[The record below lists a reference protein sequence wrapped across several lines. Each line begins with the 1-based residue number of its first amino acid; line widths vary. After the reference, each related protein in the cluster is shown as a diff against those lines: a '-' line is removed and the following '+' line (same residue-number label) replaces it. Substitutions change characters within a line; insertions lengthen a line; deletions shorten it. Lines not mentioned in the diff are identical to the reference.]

1 MELKPTNSI
10 NGRRIRQA
18 LALGIFCL
26 GSGLGFAQEAVEPI
40 EDGPQ
45 EEEVQ
50 PQLTCFTAV
59 GPLYHNL
66 EQVRELF
73 GQWVEFGGDHVNWV
87 DSLGGALA
95 IEFGAG
101 DLDLLPL
108 KQRRTV
114 LLIGALDG
122 RSVAGT
128 EAVLHAASGLLQGLQ
143 TLRPDLCFLLVPC
156 ASADGLA
163 LVDSGQG
170 RGGRDLDGD
179 GLVLQMLVEDKQ
191 GPWTPSIDARFMG
204 RAKAGDAPRYAILP
218 EGATQG
224 DAGSIRDLEQHF
236 PLISRRGVG
245 GSWKQQDVGTQGV
258 PHALRQY
265 LLERQSALVLSFQ
278 GNHGGLAYP
287 GASVNPPW
295 EELPDAGLYQ
305 HLAQAFRK
313 ATGRTHAPA
322 QSLLQ
327 ARGGVEKGS
336 FIDWCYSVPGVIAV
350 EIAPWGMGG
359 EPSEARLQSLATA
372 QDVWDFR
379 PQMDESAKRW
389 AHWLDDKRG
398 GMGFAEWRPVVLP
411 SGETRLVG
419 GWKPRT
425 FWNPPEDE
433 LPTAL
438 NGLDVF
444 VGELVEH
451 LPYLELCDVS
461 VRREGELCRVS
472 ARLRCVGAIPL
483 QSQTRGRWGGAD
495 RDGDAW
501 LNIQVPGVMQ
511 LIAGPER
518 SDFSNLS
525 PGARSEPVN
534 WLLHAPEGARLGVSF
549 GLNGLELGLQE
560 LAL

>member
-1 MELKPTNSI
+1 MEPKPTNPI
-10 NGRRIRQA
+10 NGWRIRQA
-18 LALGIFCL
+18 LTLGVFCL
-26 GSGLGFAQEAVEPI
+26 GSALGFAQEAVEPV
-40 EDGPQ
+40 EVGQQ
-45 EEEVQ
+45 EEQATGFMAAEPV
-50 PQLTCFTAV
+50 
-59 GPLYHNL
+59 YHNL
-66 EQVRELF
+66 EQVRELL

-101 DLDLLPL
+101 DLDLQPL
-108 KQRRTV
+108 RNRRTV
-114 LLIGALDG
+114 LLVGGLDG

-128 EAVLHAASGLLQGLQ
+128 EAVLHAGSRLLQGLQ

-163 LVDSGQG
+163 LVDNGQG

-179 GLVLQMLVEDKQ
+179 GLVLQMLVEDKL
-191 GPWTPSIDARFMG
+191 GSWTPSLDARFMI
-204 RAKAGDAPRYAILP
+204 RAKAGDTPRYAILP
-218 EGATQG
+218 EGATEG
-224 DAGSIRDLEQHF
+224 DAGPITDLEHHF
-236 PLISRRGVG
+236 PLVSRRGVG
-245 GSWKQQDVGTQGV
+245 GGWKQQCVGTQGV

-265 LLERQSALVLSFQ
+265 LLNRQNALVLSFQ

-287 GASVNPPW
+287 GASANPPW
-295 EELPDAGLYQ
+295 EELPEAGLYQ

-336 FIDWCYSVPGVIAV
+336 FIDWCYSVPGVMAV

-359 EPSEARLQSLATA
+359 DHAGAELQPLTTA
-372 QDVWDFR
+372 QNVWDFR
-379 PQMDESAKRW
+379 PPMDESARRW
-389 AHWLDDKRG
+389 AYWLDNERG

-411 SGETRLVG
+411 SGETHLVG

-433 LPTAL
+433 LATAL
-438 NGLDVF
+438 KGLDVF

-472 ARLRCVGAIPL
+472 ARLRCMGAIPL
-483 QSQTRGRWGGAD
+483 QPQSHGLWGGAG

-501 LNIQVPGVMQ
+501 LNVQVPGVMQ

-518 SDFSNLS
+518 SEFSDLS

-549 GLNGLELGLQE
+549 GLNGLQLGLQE
-560 LAL
+560 LSL